1 MTDYQKMYQEKLTTP
16 DKIAQQVQSG
26 WLLGMDTA
34 TSQTPAIMTAI
45 AERIRNSDI
54 TGVKVQA
61 LLGLDG
67 DCDFSLRSSESYPFR
82 CTKEDLLSLID
93 RQAQEAIP
101 LMAHNSDYLV
111 LNRRYAVYLP
121 ELLGDATTCH
131 CELAV

>member
-1 MTDYQKMYQEKLTTP
+1 MTRVIPQIVNTKTALRAAVQALP
-16 DKIAQQVQSG
+16 DTVKI
-26 WLLGMDTA
+26 
-34 TSQTPAIMTAI
+34 
-45 AERIRNSDI
+45 
-54 TGVKVQA
+54 QA

-67 DCDFSLRSSESYPFR
+67 DCDFSLR

-111 LNRRYAVYLP
+111 LNQRYAVYLP

>member
-1 MTDYQKMYQEKLTTP
+1 MLLAAV
-16 DKIAQQVQSG
+16 AQPQAGQ
-26 WLLGMDTA
+26 
-34 TSQTPAIMTAI
+34 PAG
-45 AERIRNSDI
+45 RNGI
-54 TGVKVQA
+54 QA

>member
-1 MTDYQKMYQEKLTTP
+1 MTRVIPQIVNTKTALRAAVQALP
-16 DKIAQQVQSG
+16 D
-26 WLLGMDTA
+26 T
-34 TSQTPAIMTAI
+34 
-45 AERIRNSDI
+45 
-54 TGVKVQA
+54 VKVQA

-93 RQAQEAIP
+93 RQAQEQVDRMVAQ
-101 LMAHNSDYLV
+101 LKKQRGVMAHNSDYLV